1 VTELIAARLPSTIE
15 LALAALLISLV
26 IGVSSGIIA
35 ALRRNT
41 PIDSAV
47 MLVSLAGVSMP
58 SFWSAMILILVFSVS
73 LNLVPATGSGGFDR
87 LILPAVVLGY
97 EGAALIARLTRASLL
112 EVLSREY
119 IRTAR
124 AKGLPRRTVV
134 LGHAMRN
141 ALIPVV
147 TVVGLQLGRLLAGSV
162 IVETVFARQGVGQ
175 LAVDAILSK
184 DYPLVQGIILLTAIT
199 YVFANLLVDVS
210 YGFLN
215 PRIRTA
221 S

>member
-1 VTELIAARLPSTIE
+1 
-15 LALAALLISLV
+15 
-26 IGVSSGIIA
+26 
-35 ALRRNT
+35 
-41 PIDSAV
+41 V

-73 LNLVPATGSGGFDR
+73 LNLVPATGSGGFGR
-87 LILPAVVLGY
+87 LILPAIVLGY

-124 AKGLPRRTVV
+124 AKGLPRRSVV

>member
-1 VTELIAARLPSTIE
+1 
-15 LALAALLISLV
+15 
-26 IGVSSGIIA
+26 
-35 ALRRNT
+35 
-41 PIDSAV
+41 
-47 MLVSLAGVSMP
+47 M
-58 SFWSAMILILVFSVS
+58 
-73 LNLVPATGSGGFDR
+73 PATGSGGFER

-134 LGHAMRN
+134 LTHAMRN

-184 DYPLVQGIILLTAIT
+184 DYPLVQGIILLTATT

>member
-1 VTELIAARLPSTIE
+1 
-15 LALAALLISLV
+15 
-26 IGVSSGIIA
+26 
-35 ALRRNT
+35 
-41 PIDSAV
+41 
-47 MLVSLAGVSMP
+47 
-58 SFWSAMILILVFSVS
+58 
-73 LNLVPATGSGGFDR
+73 
-87 LILPAVVLGY
+87 
-97 EGAALIARLTRASLL
+97 
-112 EVLSREY
+112 
-119 IRTAR
+119 
-124 AKGLPRRTVV
+124 
-134 LGHAMRN
+134 MRN

-184 DYPLVQGIILLTAIT
+184 DYPLVQGIILLTAIS